1 MRYPMSVIANIQ
13 VPFVHVSHG
22 ERACAI
28 QQVGQG
34 EILRYLGNY
43 EPIRIKS

>member
-1 MRYPMSVIANIQ
+1 MRYPMSVIAHIQ
-13 VPFVHVSHG
+13 VPFIHVAHR
-22 ERACAI
+22 ERACSI

-34 EILRYLGNY
+34 ENLRYLGKY